1 MAAVEAYGNIAANFN
16 VLPLILANGNYIALI
31 KQYIRRHKHRIRKKP
46 GVDIVRMLGALV
58 LKLGHAVKLAH
69 IRCAVE
75 HPTQLAMLLNVRLNE
90 YNAFLGVYAASKQ
103 QRRERKGVFPK
114 HVRILLNG
122 YCMKIGY
129 AVITEPAFP
138 LKQRPIAQRAHIIAN
153 RGYAGRLNTAQ
164 YYFLSVFHSLVLL
177 R

>member
-1 MAAVEAYGNIAANFN
+1 M
-16 VLPLILANGNYIALI
+16 LPLIFANGNYIALI
-31 KQYIRRHKHRIRKKP
+31 KQYVRRHKHRICEKA
-46 GVDIVRMLGALV
+46 GVYIIRMLGALV

-75 HPTQLAMLLNVRLNE
+75 HPAQLAMLLNVRLNE
-90 YNAFLGVYAASKQ
+90 YNAFLGVHAAGKQ
-103 QRRERKGVFPK
+103 QRSKRKGVFPK
-114 HVRILLNG
+114 YVRILLNG
-122 YCMKIGY
+122 YCMKVGY
-129 AVITEPAFP
+129 AVIAEPAFS